1 MQGKPKKLAGQMIDD
16 LSKTLKYILSSEAK
30 KEPQKFPQLATA
42 EIEFVRPVKDY
53 KPKPPQTVCLFL
65 YDIRENREL
74 RSNEPA
80 RVNRD
85 GQPVVERPPL
95 RVDCSY
101 LITAWPAE
109 ATSANGN
116 DGVDQ
121 ETARDIILLEHLL
134 LSEVLQVLARY
145 PVIPSNLLQGKLAHP
160 EQPVPPPMITARA
173 EGLNN
178 ISEFWTAI
186 GSNLRPSL
194 NVKATISVQVSQP
207 EVEAKPVVKRILR
220 EDKPSRFTINGVI
233 KNDKGAPVAG
243 ARITLVELGLSTT
256 SDSQGN
262 YSFVMIPIGK
272 YSLRVNWKTDQGVKS
287 KSVEINVPAAAGAF
301 DVELKG

>member
-1 MQGKPKKLAGQMIDD
+1 MIDD

-30 KEPQKFPQLATA
+30 KEPDKFPQLASA
-42 EIEFVRPVKDY
+42 EIEFVRPVKEY

-74 RSNEPA
+74 RTNEPA
-80 RVNRD
+80 RVDRN
-85 GQPVVERPPL
+85 GQKTLIGPPL

-109 ATSANGN
+109 ATAATGK

-121 ETARDIILLEHLL
+121 ETARDIVLREHLL

-145 PVIPSNLLQGKLAHP
+145 PVIPLNLLQGKLANP
-160 EQPVPPPMITARA
+160 EQEYPPPMITARA
-173 EGLNN
+173 EGLSN

-194 NVKATISVQVSQP
+194 NVKATISMQVAQP
-207 EVEAKPVVKRILR
+207 KPEAKPVVERVLR
-220 EDKPSRFTINGVI
+220 EDRQARLAIEGQIRNER
-233 KNDKGAPVAG
+233 GAPVEG
-243 ARITLVELGLSTT
+243 ARIALAELGLSTT
-256 SDSQGN
+256 SDREGRYKFDS
-262 YSFVMIPIGK
+262 IPIGK
-272 YSLRVNWKTDQGVKS
+272 YSLRVNWKTGTGGVKWRS
-287 KSVEINVPAAAGAF
+287 FEINVPAAAGAY
-301 DVELKG
+301 DLELKG

>member
-1 MQGKPKKLAGQMIDD
+1 MIDD
-16 LSKTLKYILSSEAK
+16 LSKTLKYILSSVAK
-30 KEPQKFPQLATA
+30 KEPEKFPQLATA

-80 RVNRD
+80 RVNRN
-85 GQPVVERPPL
+85 GQHTLERPPL

-109 ATSANGN
+109 ATSANGR

-145 PVIPSNLLQGKLAHP
+145 PVIPSNLLQGKLANP
-160 EQPVPPPMITARA
+160 EQPVLPPMITARA
-173 EGLNN
+173 EGLTN

-194 NVKATISVQVSQP
+194 NVKATISMQVSP
-207 EVEAKPVVKRILR
+207 TEVEARPVLERVLR
-220 EDKPSRFTINGVI
+220 EDKPSRFTIEGHV
-233 KNDKGAPVAG
+233 KDEKGAPLAG
-243 ARITLVELGLSTT
+243 ARIALVELGLSTT
-256 SDSQGN
+256 SDTDGRYSLSQ
-262 YSFVMIPIGK
+262 IPIGK
-272 YSLRVNWKTDQGVKS
+272 YTLRVNWKTGKGVKG
-287 KSVEINVPAAAGAF
+287 KSVEINVPAAVATGAY
-301 DVELKG
+301 DLELKG